1 MVEIIDAVAVDKNS
15 RRRVVVMV
23 VEVGANVAVMVVGL
37 VLMGGRDL
45 GVEVGV
51 MRVGEAMVLMEKK
64 VREGRRE
71 RKREFLCEVYWV
83 FATWPYRLI
92 FVFGLWMRKQPMV
105 CKV

>member
-51 MRVGEAMVLMEKK
+51 MRVGEAMVLMGE
-64 VREGRRE
+64 ESERRKE
-71 RKREFLCEVYWV
+71 RKKKRV
-83 FATWPYRLI
+83 F
-92 FVFGLWMRKQPMV
+92 V
-105 CKV
+105 